1 MWLNLSAQSVS
12 YDPGPDLKCNALSK
26 PPARIIQPWRDQGWL
41 RQLKVYR
48 LHRHAKGWQTHC
60 WWRYPA
66 GRWPA
71 PPRELIIRA
80 QREFSSG
87 TLITY
92 NITSDSEI
100 ASVLLC
106 NAAPT
111 QLALFHMD
119 IQRVLSS
126 EEVQNLQMDLKILYQ
141 TLEIETPF
149 HPELS
154 PTDFRIAQ
162 LLLHGIGQH
171 QIALAIGQS
180 ESTVRSRIAVLCR
193 RYGVTSRRML
203 MIRLLKTIGRKRPQ
217 KSTAPHADNLPDWS
231 EQHV

>member
-1 MWLNLSAQSVS
+1 
-12 YDPGPDLKCNALSK
+12 
-26 PPARIIQPWRDQGWL
+26 
-41 RQLKVYR
+41 
-48 LHRHAKGWQTHC
+48 
-60 WWRYPA
+60 
-66 GRWPA
+66 
-71 PPRELIIRA
+71 
-80 QREFSSG
+80 
-87 TLITY
+87 
-92 NITSDSEI
+92 
-100 ASVLLC
+100 
-106 NAAPT
+106 
-111 QLALFHMD
+111 MD